1 MQKNPPPEDVKA
13 REIVSDPK
21 IAKILQDPEVKE
33 FIELLKRQPDAAQQ

>member
-13 REIVSDPK
+13 RELVSDPK

-33 FIELLKRQPDAAQQ
+33 FIELLKSQPDAAQQ